1 MATAGTGMK
10 HYFSRLFYITDR
22 GTNRQFLVD
31 TGAETTLYN

>member
-1 MATAGTGMK
+1 MATSGAGVK

-31 TGAETTLYN
+31 TCSV